1 MRTNFVPLFA
11 VRFRHKLLLTP
22 GLLLLAGCVTA
33 KIPSGPDVSAP
44 KTYPD
49 KPKVGVAKCKDN
61 RASEKAGSVGLAGV
75 SVKKQ
80 DLENVVTGYILD
92 CLNRQLDVN
101 VERVI
106 AESPEDV
113 NVLAGSVGVKAL
125 LITKITKLN
134 ISCADAA
141 MTPANVA
148 LEGEVWLHDA
158 GGAQIFHAVV
168 TGKYSEWIG
177 FKLVDKATG
186 RLVDAT
192 ARDFAHQL
200 GSALHEQGVL
210 KALNSPAQP

>member
-1 MRTNFVPLFA
+1 MKTNLAAICSLKFC
-11 VRFRHKLLLTP
+11 HLLWLSA
-22 GLLLLAGCVTA
+22 GLLFLAGCVTA
-33 KIPSGPDVSAP
+33 KIPSGPDVYAP
-44 KTYPD
+44 RTYPD
-49 KPKVGVAKCKDN
+49 KPKVGVAKCKDS
-61 RASEKAGSVGLAGV
+61 RASEKAGSVGLTSI

-92 CLNRQLDVN
+92 CLNRQLDMN
-101 VERVI
+101 VERVN
-106 AESPEDV
+106 ANSADEV
-113 NVLAGSVGVKAL
+113 KGLAGSVGVKAL

-134 ISCADAA
+134 ISSADAA
-141 MTPANVA
+141 MDPADVV

-158 GGAQIFHAVV
+158 RGAQIFHAVV

-200 GSALHEQGVL
+200 GGRLHEQGVL
-210 KALNSPAQP
+210 KTLN